1 MIFYSKLGVKYLKN
15 NMNKELVLMCSECN
29 NPVDIMSVRQTGDN
43 DVKIV
48 FICPYCGVGKTE
60 FHYLYTKDK

>member
-1 MIFYSKLGVKYLKN
+1 
-15 NMNKELVLMCSECN
+15 MNKELVLMGSECN